1 MLHLIQSVNNG
12 WRNFLSQELK
22 EQYMLQLS
30 AYLDSEMATEQVYP
44 EPWDWFKAFEK
55 TAPEDCLCVV
65 IGQDPYFRGE
75 AMGLSFSVK
84 AGFKLTPSARNIL
97 KEVTRSK
104 NVTGH
109 TGNLESWADQGVLL
123 LNSCLTTRAGVA
135 GAHSKKGWETLTGRV
150 VSYINQQDRP
160 IVYLAWGR
168 WAHKVCA
175 VVNNPKH
182 LVIKT
187 SHPSRLGATKN
198 GDDFTAFVGSECF
211 NIANQFLAAHS
222 STEIDWTNKLESTQK
237 GLF

>member
-1 MLHLIQSVNNG
+1 MHHLIQSIGNG
-12 WRNFLSQELK
+12 WHEFLNRELDQ
-22 EQYMLQLS
+22 QYMLQLR
-30 AYLDSEMATEQVYP
+30 AFLYSEMATEQVYP
-44 EPWDWFKAFEK
+44 EPCDWFKSFEK
-55 TAPEDCLCVV
+55 TSPADCLCVV

-84 AGFKLTPSARNIL
+84 PGFKLTPSARNIL

-104 NVTGH
+104 SVTGY
-109 TGNLESWADQGVLL
+109 TGNLENWAEQGVLL

-150 VSYINQQDRP
+150 VSHLNEQERP
-160 IVYLAWGR
+160 VVYLAWGR

-187 SHPSRLGATKN
+187 SHPSPRGATKN
-198 GDDFTAFVGSECF
+198 GDDFTAFLGSECF
-211 NIANQFLAAHS
+211 IVANQFLASHGLP
-222 STEIDWTNKLESTQK
+222 EIDWTSKLEIA
-237 GLF
+237 